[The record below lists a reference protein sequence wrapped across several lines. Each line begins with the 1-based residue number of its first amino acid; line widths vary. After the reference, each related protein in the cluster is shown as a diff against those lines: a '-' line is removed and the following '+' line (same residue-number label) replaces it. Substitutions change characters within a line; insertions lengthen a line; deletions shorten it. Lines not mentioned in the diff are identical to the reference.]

1 MLNLW
6 SVPFSSFRALE
17 TMKFTP
23 SLFVLRPRTTTF
35 HVETFFGSSVLKA
48 VAAIHTI
55 PHTPAMTPTPLKAI
69 PRLADQ
75 GQSRGPNTT
84 VRRNVIR
91 RGLGLVIFSSL
102 SFSPSLPCPS
112 PKVFGI
118 SLPIESFQVVSARGR
133 VLVRSVV
140 GYILRHILYDFN
152 HKHKF
157 FRVSLG
163 VFPLQAVSRLLL

>member
-1 MLNLW
+1 M
-6 SVPFSSFRALE
+6 VRPFFIIQRTLE
-17 TMKFTP
+17 TMKFTL

-55 PHTPAMTPTPLKAI
+55 PHTPAI

-75 GQSRGPNTT
+75 GQSGGPNTT

-152 HKHKF
+152 HKHTF
-157 FRVSLG
+157 FRVSFG
-163 VFPLQAVSRLLL
+163 VFP